1 MITIRPALA
10 ADAALIQQLAHATW
24 YPTYASVLSQEQIDF
39 MLAQSYTVE
48 ALQQAMQD
56 GVCFYLIVEEAAALG
71 FMALSKHPTRL
82 RVDKLY
88 VLPGTQGKG
97 LGRKLIDFA
106 ASEALRQG
114 LTLLE
119 LNVNRYNQAYHFYLK
134 QGFKVVESVDIPYY
148 QFVLNDYIMQKALI
162 A

>member
-39 MLAQSYTVE
+39 MLAQSYPVE

-56 GVCFYLIVEEAAALG
+56 GLCFYLIVEEAVALG

-82 RVDKLY
+82 RIDKLY
-88 VLPGTQGKG
+88 VLPETQGKG

-106 ASEALRQG
+106 ASEALMQG
-114 LTLLE
+114 LTVLE
-119 LNVNRYNQAYHFYLK
+119 LNVNRYNKAYHFYLK

-148 QFVLNDYIMQKALI
+148 QFVLNDYIMQKTLI

>member
-48 ALQQAMQD
+48 ALQQALQD

-114 LTLLE
+114 LTLFGAE
-119 LNVNRYNQAYHFYLK
+119 RK
-134 QGFKVVESVDIPYY
+134 PI
-148 QFVLNDYIMQKALI
+148 
-162 A
+162 